1 MFLAPKSI
9 WCQWFFSVWEKD
21 QKILVS
27 SSKLDLHQTVANFI
41 FSPLSSLVGWLV
53 GVAHLVESSHT
64 NRLLFL

>member
-1 MFLAPKSI
+1 MFFAPNSI

-27 SSKLDLHQTVANFI
+27 TSKLDLHQTVANFI
-41 FSPLSSLVGWLV
+41 FFLHCPRWLV
-53 GVAHLVESSHT
+53 GVAHLVESSSHT